1 MIRKELKV
9 KQAVISAGG
18 KGTRLNEVINNL
30 PKILAVVGGITLLER
45 HLENLDSWEIEEC
58 VLLLGHDAGMVEDF
72 LSEIQG
78 RYKVKVSTLKEEE
91 PLGTGGAIIN
101 AFNELHDSFIY
112 FHGDLFINL
121 PKDNFRLLFDPIAD
135 FALFV
140 HSTNH
145 PEDSDLVEFDVEK
158 IIRFLTKPHTVPLS
172 VKNFG
177 NAGLYFF
184 YKNVFKD
191 LYIPTKKVDLDREI
205 IPKLLSIGFQGRAI
219 QNRWEIRDVGTP
231 QRYLKT
237 NLDIDSGKLGRKKRP
252 AILLDRDGTI
262 NLELGHITS
271 PVNFH
276 LVKGAAEGIKMIN
289 EAGVLVIIVTN
300 QPVIARGELSYSG
313 LDLIHAKME
322 LEIGAVGATIDGI
335 YVCPHHPDKGFL
347 GEAVALKIECDC
359 RKPKAGLIERAVAE
373 FGIDKELCVLIG
385 DTWRDK
391 GAASNGGIKFQQVSE
406 VDGQSNILEAVKA
419 SLNYVRENWSRSQQV
434 LNN

>member
-1 MIRKELKV
+1 MNRKELKV
-9 KQAVISAGG
+9 RQAVISAGG
-18 KGTRLNEVINNL
+18 KGSRLNEAINNL
-30 PKILAVVGGITLLER
+30 PKILAEVGGITLLER
-45 HLENLDSWEIEEC
+45 HLENLDLWGIEEC
-58 VLLLGHDAGMVEDF
+58 LLLLGHDALRIESH
-72 LSEIQG
+72 LLEIRS
-78 RYKVKVSTLKEEE
+78 RYKVKVSTLTEEE

-101 AFNELHDSFIY
+101 AFNDLHDSFIY

-135 FALFV
+135 FVLFV
-140 HSTNH
+140 HATNH
-145 PEDSDLVEFDVEK
+145 PEDSDLVEFDDEK
-158 IIRFLTKPHTVPLS
+158 ITRFLTKPHTVSLA

-177 NAGLYFF
+177 NAGLYYFN
-184 YKNVFKD
+184 KNVFKD
-191 LYIPTKKVDLDREI
+191 LYTQTKKVDLDREI
-205 IPKLLSIGFQGRAI
+205 IPKLLSIGFQGRAVE
-219 QNRWEIRDVGTP
+219 NRWEIRDVGTP

-237 NLDIDSGKLGRKKRP
+237 NLDIESGKLGRKKRP

-271 PVNFH
+271 SANFH
-276 LVKGAAEGIKMIN
+276 LVNGASEGIKMIN
-289 EAGVLVIIVTN
+289 DAGVLVIIITN

-322 LEIGAVGATIDGI
+322 LEIGAVGAKIDGI

-347 GEAVALKIECDC
+347 GEVDALKIECDC
-359 RKPKAGLIERAVAE
+359 RKPKAGLIEKAVTE

-391 GAASNGGIKFQQVSE
+391 EAASNSGIKFQQVS
-406 VDGQSNILEAVKA
+406 VIDGQSNFLEAVKG
-419 SLNYVRENWSRSQQV
+419 SLNYVREKWLLSEQV